1 MIPAVCAA
9 AVRDLHREIEQL
21 ACAIYRSQRRSLH
34 EFHHDVVRPDI
45 VELADVGMVEGR
57 DRPGF
62 PLKTRGEFVLGD
74 FDGYDTIEPCVARL
88 VYLAHTT
95 GAGGS

>member
-1 MIPAVCAA
+1 
-9 AVRDLHREIEQL
+9 
-21 ACAIYRSQRRSLH
+21 
-34 EFHHDVVRPDI
+34 
-45 VELADVGMVEGR
+45 MVEGR

-74 FDGYDTIEPCVARL
+74 FDGYYAIEARVARL